1 MSTHKIA
8 IAARLRPRL
17 PSEQADDAIQVFQ
30 DRDDD
35 DATSTGGAH
44 IAVTNPRDPSQVFKF
59 PYVFTNHFVTS
70 VVS

>member
-35 DATSTGGAH
+35 DAGGAH
-44 IAVTNPRDPSQVFKF
+44 IAVTNPRDSSQVFKF